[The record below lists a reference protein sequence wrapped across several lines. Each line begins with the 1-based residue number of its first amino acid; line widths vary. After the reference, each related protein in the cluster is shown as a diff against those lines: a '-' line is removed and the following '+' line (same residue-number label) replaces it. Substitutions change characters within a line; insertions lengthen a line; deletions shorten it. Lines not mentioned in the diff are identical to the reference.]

1 MEKSSS
7 YTDVACRYFT
17 RPGSVN
23 TPAVFEA
30 AVERARALKIGRI
43 VVATCS
49 GLTALAAGRAFDSG
63 TKIVAVTHVTG
74 FREADVQE
82 LTDENRRELQARGIE
97 VLTCAHAF
105 GSVGRGIRNKVGS
118 YQVDEIMAYTLRMFG
133 QGTKVAV
140 EIALMAADAGLIRTD
155 EDVISIG
162 GTKDGAD
169 TALVLRP
176 STSARCLDLKI
187 REIICKPADL

>member
-1 MEKSSS
+1 MTANSNYS
-7 YTDVACRYFT
+7 DVFCRYFSM
-17 RPGSVN
+17 PGSVN
-23 TPAVFEA
+23 TDAVLEA
-30 AVERARALKIGRI
+30 AARRADDMAIGRV
-43 VVATCS
+43 VVATCT
-49 GLTALAAGRAFDSG
+49 GRTALAARKILPSG
-63 TKIVAVTHVTG
+63 LKIVAVTHTTG
-74 FREADVQE
+74 FKGPDVQE
-82 LTDENRRELQARGIE
+82 LKEENKSKLLARGVD

-105 GSVGRGIRNKVGS
+105 GSVGRGIRNKVGA

-155 EDVISIG
+155 EEVISIG

-169 TALVLRP
+169 TALVIRP
-176 STSARCLDLKI
+176 ATSAHCLDLKI

>member
-1 MEKSSS
+1 MTAYSNFS
-7 YTDVACRYFT
+7 DVSCRYFSM
-17 RPGSVN
+17 PGSVN
-23 TPAVFEA
+23 TEAVFEA
-30 AVERARALKIGRI
+30 AAKRAEEMTTGRV

-49 GLTALAAGRAFDSG
+49 GRTALAARKALPAGL
-63 TKIVAVTHVTG
+63 KVIAVTHATG
-74 FREADVQE
+74 VKGPDVQE
-82 LTDENRRELQARGIE
+82 LQVENRSELLARGVD
-97 VLTCAHAF
+97 VLTSAHAF
-105 GSVGRGIRNKVGS
+105 GGVGRGIRNKVGA
-118 YQVDEIMAYTLRMFG
+118 YQVDEIMAWTLRMFG

-169 TALVLRP
+169 TALLIRP
-176 STSARCLDLKI
+176 ATSAHCLDLKI

>member
-1 MEKSSS
+1 MTAYSNFS
-7 YTDVACRYFT
+7 DVSIRYFS
-17 RPGSVN
+17 RPGAIN
-23 TPAVFEA
+23 TDAVFEA
-30 AVERARALKIGRI
+30 AAKRAAERSIGRI

-49 GLTALAAGRAFDSG
+49 GRTALAARKAFPSG
-63 TKIVAVTHVTG
+63 MKIAAVTHATG
-74 FREADVQE
+74 FSGADIQE
-82 LTDENRRELQARGIE
+82 LQEENKSELLARGVD

-105 GSVGRGIRNKVGS
+105 GSVGRGVRNKVGA

-133 QGTKVAV
+133 QGTKVAI

-169 TALVLRP
+169 TALVIRP
-176 STSARCLDLKI
+176 ATSAHCLDLKI